1 MRCEIIRRI
10 ETLATVGVSDD
21 SDRGV
26 VFVTHYSPVQVLAG
40 KLASL
45 KVEAVAI
52 AVVGRHPEDA
62 DVTILLKPPQLPI
75 VWDVTPN

>member
-10 ETLATVGVSDD
+10 ETLATVRVSDD
-21 SDRGV
+21 SDRAV
-26 VFVTHYSPVQVLAG
+26 VFVTHYSSVQVLAG